1 MARSVRNEN
10 YLNIKCFFDLKK
22 TAQYF
27 AAAQQNANLSPN
39 NYIYSKREPSM
50 SEIDLKT
57 FFLEQVRLFENFP
70 ADKVQ
75 EIVIKSRLA
84 TFEGNEAILET
95 GDEGKFIGVVISGQA
110 EISMTDNTGTRSVI
124 SQLQAGDVFGVMSLL
139 TGDRIVADVIA
150 GTRCFVLMIPQ
161 AVFSTDILSNPKA
174 LGYLSRLLADR
185 TRAMSVDIVTAQAR
199 AVARSSDPYALT
211 LNSNIPGKLVVL
223 NVGISQ
229 IHFGIYD
236 THDLG
241 SDIHGIID
249 NTDQSLCHVTVSV
262 GPQSKTMSCPPFP
275 IGDLFKVMKEATQLL
290 GDTFI
295 FEPRD
300 VTAFGHRVVHGGSK
314 FSSSVVITPAVI
326 ADIESL
332 SIFAPL
338 HNPVNI
344 SGIRE
349 AMQQFP
355 DVPHVAVFDTAF
367 HQTLPPY
374 AYLYGLPYDL
384 YKQNGIRRYGFHGTS
399 HRYVSLKA
407 AEVLKRPLGELEI
420 VSCHLGIGASLC
432 AIDHGRSVD
441 TTMGM
446 TPTDGLIMPSRSGS
460 IDPAVMIHLME
471 NHHMSPEALSN
482 LINTESGLKG
492 ISGISSDIHEIEAAA
507 SEGHH
512 RALLAHKAFCYQ
524 VRKNIGAYVAA
535 MGGIDVLA
543 FTGDI
548 GETSATVRSLACQG
562 LGYMGIKLDEE
573 KNRNLGKVGSYSV
586 ISTDDSPVTI
596 LVITNDDERL
606 VAWETLRAIERNQ
619 LLQDAKG
626 EDDAPIPIEISA
638 HHVHLSQTDVE
649 KLFGPGHQLTPEHE
663 LSQPGQFACAE
674 KVHLVGPKG
683 RIANVRVLGPTRKE
697 TQVEIAMT
705 EQFKVGIQPPIR
717 QSGDLVNTPG
727 ITLEGPYGT
736 STIERGVICA
746 QRHIHMT
753 PEDALR
759 FRVRDNYVVRVRIE
773 GERELIYGDVVV
785 RVNPGFRLAM
795 HIDTDEG
802 NAANIRT
809 GMIGYIE
816 EIQQRH

>member
-1 MARSVRNEN
+1 MSET
-10 YLNIKCFFDLKK
+10 DLK
-22 TAQYF
+22 
-27 AAAQQNANLSPN
+27 
-39 NYIYSKREPSM
+39 R
-50 SEIDLKT
+50 
-57 FFLEQVRLFENFP
+57 FFLEQVRLFEHFP
-70 ADKVQ
+70 ADKVE
-75 EIVIKSRLA
+75 EILSRSRLA
-84 TFEGNEAILET
+84 TYEGNEAILET
-95 GDEGKFIGVVISGQA
+95 GDEGKFIGVVISGHA
-110 EISMTDNTGTRSVI
+110 EISITDNTGTRSVV
-124 SQLQAGDVFGVMSLL
+124 SELGVGDVFGVMSLL
-139 TGDRIVADVIA
+139 TGDRIIADVIA
-150 GTRCFVLMIPQ
+150 GNRCFVLMIPQ
-161 AVFSTDILSNPKA
+161 EVFHACILTNPKA
-174 LGYLSRLLADR
+174 VAYLSRLLAAR
-185 TRAMSVDIVTAQAR
+185 IRAMSVDLATAQTR
-199 AVARSSDPYALT
+199 AVAKSDDPYALSLGT
-211 LNSNIPGKLVVL
+211 NTQGKVVVL

-249 NTDQSLCHVTVSV
+249 NTDEATAHISVTI
-262 GPQSKTMSCPPFP
+262 GPQTRTMERAPFP
-275 IGDLFKVMKEATQLL
+275 MSELFAVMQESTRLL
-290 GDTFI
+290 GDAFVLHLQ
-295 FEPRD
+295 D
-300 VTAFGHRVVHGGSK
+300 VTAVGHRVVHGGSK
-314 FSSSVVITPAVI
+314 FSSAVVITPAVI
-326 ADIESL
+326 ADIEAL
-332 SIFAPL
+332 SVFAPL
-338 HNPVNI
+338 HNPVNVE
-344 SGIRE
+344 GIVE
-349 AMQQFP
+349 AMKKLP
-355 DVPHVAVFDTAF
+355 GVPHVAVFDTAF

-374 AYLYGLPYDL
+374 AYLYGLPYYL
-384 YKQNGIRRYGFHGTS
+384 YKQDGIRRYGFHGTS

-460 IDPAVMIHLME
+460 IDPAVMIHLLQ
-471 NHHMSPEALSN
+471 HHGMSPEQLSN
-482 LINTESGLKG
+482 VINTESGMKG

-507 SEGHH
+507 AEGHH

-535 MGGIDVLA
+535 MGGIDVLT

-573 KNRNLGKVGSYSV
+573 KNRNLGKVGSCKV
-586 ISTDDSPVTI
+586 ISADDSPVTI
-596 LVITNDDERL
+596 LVIANDDERL
-606 VAWETLRAIERNQ
+606 VAWEALRAIERNE
-619 LLQDAKG
+619 LIVAMK
-626 EDDAPIPIEISA
+626 EDQADAPIPIEISA
-638 HHVHLSQTDVE
+638 HHVHLSQADVE
-649 KLFGPGHQLTPEHE
+649 ALFGPGHQLTPEHE

-697 TQVEIAMT
+697 TQGEIAMT

-717 QSGDLVNTPG
+717 QSGDLANTPG
-727 ITLEGPYGT
+727 VTLEGPYG
-736 STIERGVICA
+736 STVIERGVICA
-746 QRHIHMT
+746 QRHIHMA

-759 FRVRDNYVVRVRIE
+759 FRVRDNYVVRVRVE
-773 GERELIYGDVVV
+773 GERELIFGDVVV
-785 RVNPGFRLAM
+785 RVNPAFRLAM

-816 EIQQRH
+816 EIQSRH

>member
-1 MARSVRNEN
+1 
-10 YLNIKCFFDLKK
+10 
-22 TAQYF
+22 
-27 AAAQQNANLSPN
+27 
-39 NYIYSKREPSM
+39 M
-50 SEIDLKT
+50 SEIDLKR
-57 FFLEQVRLFENFP
+57 FFLEQVRLFETFP
-70 ADKVQ
+70 ADKVE
-75 EIVIKSRLA
+75 EIVVKSRLA
-84 TFEGNEAILET
+84 TYEGNEAILET
-95 GDEGKFIGVVISGQA
+95 GDEGKFIGVMISGHA
-110 EISMTDNTGTRSVI
+110 EISMTDNTGVRAVI
-124 SQLQAGDVFGVMSLL
+124 SQLESGDVFGVMSLL

-150 GTRCFVLMIPQ
+150 GNRCFVLMIPQ
-161 AVFSTDILSNPKA
+161 EVFNAHILTNPKA
-174 LGYLSRLLADR
+174 VGYLSRLLADR
-185 TRAMSVDIVTAQAR
+185 TRAMSIDLGTAQAR
-199 AVARSSDPYALT
+199 AVAKSADPYALT
-211 LNSNIPGKLVVL
+211 LSSNTPGKVVAL

-236 THDLG
+236 THDIG
-241 SDIHGIID
+241 ADVHGIID
-249 NTDQSLCHVTVSV
+249 NADQAVARITVMV
-262 GPQSKTMSCPPFP
+262 GPQVKRMECAHFP
-275 IGDLFKVMKEATQLL
+275 LADLFKMMQEATKLL
-290 GDTFI
+290 GAAFTFHP
-295 FEPRD
+295 EE
-300 VTAFGHRVVHGGSK
+300 VTAIGHRVVHGGSK

-338 HNPVNI
+338 HNPVNVD
-344 SGIRE
+344 GIRQ
-349 AMQQFP
+349 AMQHFP
-355 DVPHVAVFDTAF
+355 HVPHVAVFDTAF

-384 YKQNGIRRYGFHGTS
+384 YKQDGIRRYGFHGTS

-407 AEVLKRPLGELEI
+407 AEVLRRPLGELEI

-460 IDPAVMIHLME
+460 IDPAVMIHLLQ
-471 NHHMSPEALSN
+471 NHHMSPEQLSN

-492 ISGISSDIHEIEAAA
+492 ISGISSDIHDIEAAA
-507 SEGHH
+507 SDGHH

-562 LGYMGIKLDEE
+562 LSYMGIKLDEE
-573 KNRNLGKVGSYSV
+573 KNRNLGNFGAHAV
-586 ISTDDSPVTI
+586 ISAEDSPVTI
-596 LVITNDDERL
+596 LVIANDDERL
-606 VAWETLRAIERNQ
+606 VAWEALRAIERNQ
-619 LLQDAKG
+619 LIQAVKA
-626 EDDAPIPIEISA
+626 EAEAPIPVEISA
-638 HHVHLSQTDVE
+638 HHVHLSQADVE

-727 ITLEGPYGT
+727 ITLEGPYGS
-736 STIERGVICA
+736 STIERGVVCA

-753 PEDALR
+753 PEDAMR
-759 FRVRDNYVVRVRIE
+759 FRVRDNYVVRVRVE
-773 GERELIYGDVVV
+773 GERELIFGDVVV
-785 RVNPGFRLAM
+785 RVSPAFRLAM

-809 GMIGYIE
+809 GMLGYIE
-816 EIQQRH
+816 EIQSRH

>member
-1 MARSVRNEN
+1 
-10 YLNIKCFFDLKK
+10 
-22 TAQYF
+22 
-27 AAAQQNANLSPN
+27 
-39 NYIYSKREPSM
+39 M
-50 SEIDLKT
+50 SEIDLKR
-57 FFLEQVRLFENFP
+57 FFLEQVKLFETFS
-70 ADKVQ
+70 ADKVE

-84 TFEGNEAILET
+84 TYEGNEAILET
-95 GDEGKFIGVVISGQA
+95 GDEGRYIGVVISGHA
-110 EISMTDNTGTRSVI
+110 EISMTDNTGTRNVI
-124 SQLQAGDVFGVMSLL
+124 SQLEAGDVFGVMSLL
-139 TGDRIVADVIA
+139 TGDRIIADVIA
-150 GTRCFVLMIPQ
+150 GNRCFVLMVPQ
-161 AVFSTDILSNPKA
+161 EVFNTHILTNPKA
-174 LGYLSRLLADR
+174 VGYLSRILTER
-185 TRAMSVDIVTAQAR
+185 TRAMSMDLDTAHAHAVTK
-199 AVARSSDPYALT
+199 SDDPYALS
-211 LNSNIPGKLVVL
+211 LNTNTPGKVVVL
-223 NVGISQ
+223 NVGVSQ

-236 THDLG
+236 THDSG
-241 SDIHGIID
+241 ADVHGIID
-249 NTDQSLCHVTVSV
+249 HADKEMTHITVTV
-262 GPQSKTMSCPPFP
+262 GPQQKSMQHAPFKLS
-275 IGDLFKVMKEATQLL
+275 DLFKVMQEATTLL
-290 GDTFI
+290 GDAFTFHP
-295 FEPRD
+295 ED
-300 VTAFGHRVVHGGSK
+300 VTSVGHRVVHGGNR
-314 FSSSVVITPAVI
+314 FASSIVITPAVI
-326 ADIESL
+326 AEIESL
-332 SIFAPL
+332 SVFAPL
-338 HNPVNI
+338 HNPVNVA
-344 SGIRE
+344 GIRV
-349 AMQQFP
+349 AMKQFP
-355 DVPHVAVFDTAF
+355 HIPHVAVFDTAF

-384 YKQNGIRRYGFHGTS
+384 YKQDGIRRYGFHGTS
-399 HRYVSLKA
+399 HRYVSLKS

-441 TTMGM
+441 TSMGM

-460 IDPAVMIHLME
+460 IDPAVMIHLLE
-471 NHHMSPEALSN
+471 NHKMSPEQLST

-492 ISGISSDIHEIEAAA
+492 ISGISSDIHEIEEAAND
-507 SEGHH
+507 GHH

-573 KNRNLGKVGSYSV
+573 KNRNLTTLTSHAI

-596 LVITNDDERL
+596 LVVANDDERL

-619 LLQDAKG
+619 LLVSMK
-626 EDDAPIPIEISA
+626 EDEADSPIPVEISA
-638 HHVHLSQTDVE
+638 HHVHLSQSDVE

-736 STIERGVICA
+736 AVIERGVVCA

-753 PEDALR
+753 PEDAMR
-759 FRVRDNYVVRVRIE
+759 FRVRDNYVVRVRLE
-773 GERELIYGDVVV
+773 GERELIFGDVVV
-785 RVNPGFRLAM
+785 RVNPAFRLAM

-802 NAANIRT
+802 NAANIKT
-809 GMIGYIE
+809 GMLGYIE
-816 EIQQRH
+816 EIQSRR